1 MPFVSSVRGS
11 YGPQDKKSRPTPEA
25 DLVGIQKKFNE
36 FYSKLAAGG
45 NTITTAGGYRIHTFT
60 STGQT
65 FDTSSL
71 PTTSVE
77 YLVIAGGGGGHRCHG
92 GGGGGAGGYQTGTS
106 PTPSGSYPVSV
117 GSSPDYRDAG
127 QPSSF
132 RSITSTGGGRGGSA
146 HPTDP
151 YGSQPGG
158 SGGGYGYHSGGGGGG
173 AGSGGGNSAGPI
185 NYGQPANGTAGQG
198 NGGGG
203 GTNAPANPGGSGGSG
218 LSSSITG
225 SAITRAGGGGGN
237 SHQAGGGSGGSGGG
251 GSVSAGAG
259 TANTGRGGGAGAE
272 NAPVGGPGGSG
283 VVILRY
289 LV

>member
-106 PTPSGSYPVSV
+106 PTPSGSYPVAV

-127 QPSSF
+127 QPSSV

-198 NGGGG
+198 NGGGLG
-203 GTNAPANPGGSGGSG
+203 AYAAWNPYAEFYM
-218 LSSSITG
+218 IT
-225 SAITRAGGGGGN
+225 
-237 SHQAGGGSGGSGGG
+237 
-251 GSVSAGAG
+251 
-259 TANTGRGGGAGAE
+259 TGFYNE
-272 NAPVGGPGGSG
+272 IETYQGPGVQIKIQKRMKSLGIPFSINKIF
-283 VVILRY
+283 VEDDISIFY
-289 LV
+289 